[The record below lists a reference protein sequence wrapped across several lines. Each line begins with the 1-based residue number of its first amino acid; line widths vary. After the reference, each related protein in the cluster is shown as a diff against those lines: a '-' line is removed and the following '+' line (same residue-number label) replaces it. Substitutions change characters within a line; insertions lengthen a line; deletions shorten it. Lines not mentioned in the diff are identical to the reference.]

1 MEHEMIDQYN
11 LRGEKIGVVDKAN
24 AHKLGLWHKSV
35 HVWIINDNNE
45 ILLQYRCK
53 DKKLYPDTWD
63 CSFAGHIGTGETSVE
78 AVLREGKEEIG
89 IDVNID
95 KLEYIFTN
103 KEILKYENTDS
114 REFVDIYMLRQN
126 FKLEN
131 VEFQH
136 EEVSDAKYVSLNEF
150 FDLMDNNRLL
160 PHEIEY
166 MVLKRIL
173 KK

>member
-103 KEILKYENTDS
+103 KEILKYENIDS
-114 REFVDIYMLRQN
+114 REFVDIYLLRQN
-126 FKLEN
+126 
-131 VEFQH
+131 
-136 EEVSDAKYVSLNEF
+136 
-150 FDLMDNNRLL
+150 
-160 PHEIEY
+160 
-166 MVLKRIL
+166 VLKL
-173 KK
+173 N